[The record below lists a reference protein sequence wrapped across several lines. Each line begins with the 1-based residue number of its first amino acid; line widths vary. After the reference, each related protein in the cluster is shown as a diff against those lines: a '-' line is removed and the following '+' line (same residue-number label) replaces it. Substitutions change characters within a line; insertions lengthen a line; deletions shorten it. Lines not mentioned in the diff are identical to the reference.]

1 MGCRSVSQGE
11 RCAVGTL
18 RRCCR
23 AASQASKNVDKSGA
37 SAPDYFDYTENEL
50 PQPQLP
56 VAFGLLNVNPDPI
69 TEFT

>member
-1 MGCRSVSQGE
+1 MGCRPFLRESDARLEPLGAMLSRRSASV
-11 RCAVGTL
+11 
-18 RRCCR
+18 
-23 AASQASKNVDKSGA
+23 KNADKSGA
-37 SAPDYFDYTENEL
+37 PAPDYFDYTENEL